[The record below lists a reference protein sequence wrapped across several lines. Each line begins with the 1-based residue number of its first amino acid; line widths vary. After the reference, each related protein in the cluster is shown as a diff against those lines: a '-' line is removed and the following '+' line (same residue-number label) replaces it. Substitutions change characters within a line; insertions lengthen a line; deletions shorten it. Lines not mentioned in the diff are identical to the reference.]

1 MTPMTP
7 EQIAT
12 RCGQLA
18 RFHDYRDVRDVVF
31 DGSLAALLDAAADQH
46 LPPATQTQVEETL
59 PARAL
64 EVHLLR
70 RILRA
75 IEAQHRDTGQP

>member
-1 MTPMTP
+1 MTP
-7 EQIAT
+7 EAIAT
-12 RCGQLA
+12 RCGQLP

-59 PARAL
+59 PSRAL

-75 IEAQHRDTGQP
+75 TEALHPRTGRP

>member
-1 MTPMTP
+1 MTP
-7 EQIAT
+7 EAIAT
-12 RCGQLA
+12 RCGQLQ
-18 RFHDYRDVRDVVF
+18 RFHDYRDVRDQVF
-31 DGSLAALLDAAADQH
+31 DGDYPALLDATADQH

-75 IEAQHRDTGQP
+75 LTQNGGSR